1 MLQYIVGA
9 LQKLAATRDAAV
21 VVLTQCATRMQ
32 AEKGATLIPS
42 INANVWEQGIATRVA
57 LFRDW
62 TWNAGRA
69 FGTRL
74 AAVQKLNG
82 TVASDATEKVFAFK
96 IESVG
101 CHPFPPSLASAYK
114 HFILDVILI
123 KLQTGLES
131 VDFNGAQ
138 PEIGSARKRKL
149 DQAGFEVPDSED
161 EDYGWQEDDDNALP
175 RPPPQW
181 QGSEDILL
189 GTHPETDDDDSNVDD
204 TGSVVG

>member
-69 FGTRL
+69 SGTRL

-82 TVASDATEKVFAFK
+82 MVASDSTEKVFAFK
-96 IESVG
+96 IESVR
-101 CHPFPPSLASAYK
+101 CHHYSFRAWSY
-114 HFILDVILI
+114 I
-123 KLQTGLES
+123 
-131 VDFNGAQ
+131 
-138 PEIGSARKRKL
+138 
-149 DQAGFEVPDSED
+149 DQALDGSGVSRLRRRPTGNRIRS
-161 EDYGWQEDDDNALP
+161 QAQTRPSAL
-175 RPPPQW
+175 
-181 QGSEDILL
+181 
-189 GTHPETDDDDSNVDD
+189 
-204 TGSVVG
+204 

>member
-69 FGTRL
+69 SGTRL

-82 TVASDATEKVFAFK
+82 MVASDATERVFAFK

-101 CHPFPPSLASAYK
+101 LHSFPPSFASAYK
-114 HFILDVILI
+114 HFISYVMC
-123 KLQTGLES
+123 
-131 VDFNGAQ
+131 
-138 PEIGSARKRKL
+138 
-149 DQAGFEVPDSED
+149 
-161 EDYGWQEDDDNALP
+161 
-175 RPPPQW
+175 
-181 QGSEDILL
+181 
-189 GTHPETDDDDSNVDD
+189 
-204 TGSVVG
+204 

>member
-1 MLQYIVGA
+1 MLQYTVGA

-32 AEKGATLIPS
+32 AERGATLIPS

-57 LFRDW
+57 LFSDW
-62 TWNAGRA
+62 TWNAGHA
-69 FGTRL
+69 SGTRL
-74 AAVQKLNG
+74 AAVQKING
-82 TVASDATEKVFAFK
+82 MVVPDAVGKVFAFK
-96 IESVG
+96 
-101 CHPFPPSLASAYK
+101 
-114 HFILDVILI
+114 
-123 KLQTGLES
+123 LES
-131 VDFNGAQ
+131 VCHDPQSTRTYDMLKNKLQAGLKSVDFDGAQ
-138 PEIGSARKRKL
+138 PTDPGSAHKRKL

-189 GTHPETDDDDSNVDD
+189 GAHPETDDEDSNPDSTESLVE
-204 TGSVVG
+204 